1 MLDSSCGAGVAR
13 RVIRNAWECGA
24 VLVSKAVHGTA
35 IDNQLPVD
43 TCLVHFLNEPF
54 RLLTFSCRNSDSLSR
69 TISYGVPS
77 LKRRVISAI
86 RLPKRSAVSVSP
98 MLGASSSALLC
109 PIAPTQVPSRFRSE
123 RAPPLQLFPGRSP
136 TPTRIMPS
144 CIANTFSCNKVES
157 LSPFREVE
165 LVNPTAIL
173 SFHRCSSQRG
183 RKAAS
188 RNALNNRHSTHIYVA
203 HPKNIPLPPLGSV
216 LN

>member
-77 LKRRVISAI
+77 LKRRGISAI
-86 RLPKRSAVSVSP
+86 RLPKRSAVSALP
-98 MLGASSSALLC
+98 LLGASSSPLLC

-123 RAPPLQLFPGRSP
+123 RAPPPPLFSGRSP
-136 TPTRIMPS
+136 PPPPIMPRR
-144 CIANTFSCNKVES
+144 
-157 LSPFREVE
+157 LS
-165 LVNPTAIL
+165 
-173 SFHRCSSQRG
+173 
-183 RKAAS
+183 
-188 RNALNNRHSTHIYVA
+188 
-203 HPKNIPLPPLGSV
+203 
-216 LN
+216 